1 MTGWRNEMN
10 ILCSKLTS
18 EAVSIALPASSKEEV
33 IHLLSEKISDLN
45 HLECAELIESEVLR
59 REQMV
64 PTCLGFDCSIP
75 HAHIDILN
83 DTYIV
88 AANLSHSI
96 SFSGT
101 TEGDTTLVFMIIGPE
116 RHAPL
121 HLRLLST
128 IARLLHDDRI
138 RSELK
143 HCTDPAQFVE
153 TLCTKAR

>member
-1 MTGWRNEMN
+1 MN

-18 EAVSIALPASSKEEV
+18 EAVSIALPALNKEEV
-33 IHLLSEKISDLN
+33 IHLLSERISDLN
-45 HLECAELIESEVLR
+45 HLDCAQLIESEVLR

-75 HAHIDILN
+75 HAHIDILT

-88 AANLSHSI
+88 AANLSQSV
-96 SFSGT
+96 SFSQT
-101 TEGDTTLVFMIIGPE
+101 VEGDTSLVFLIIGPE

-128 IARLLHDDRI
+128 IARLVHDEQI
-138 RSELK
+138 RSRLIT
-143 HCTDPAQFVE
+143 CRDPLQFIE
-153 TLCTKAR
+153 TLCPKAR